1 MTAETNGE
9 FDYEGV
15 RVWRVQSQS
24 WLPLKGVN
32 GVLRLLRRPSL
43 SMTQQACSIAKGL
56 HNALQQSASKARFDI
71 VQAANW
77 QSTGFFA
84 TRKPIAP
91 VVVRA
96 SSYEPL
102 WDAFEGLESDK
113 CGVDKKL
120 YFRLEV
126 ETMRRA
132 AAVYAPSKFLSNEIL
147 KRTGIKTQVVT
158 PPYYYQESLS
168 EDTSISKKL
177 ADWPRYLLF
186 FGRVCQLKG
195 VGVLAD
201 AIEPLLQEFDGL
213 NLAIAGPDST
223 EDDATQKLRRV
234 EAAFPKQIRYLGA
247 LRPAQLQ
254 SVIRRAHAVVL
265 PSLMDN
271 LPNTCIEAMGLGQL
285 VIGPDGV
292 SFDELINDGESGI
305 LFQLGD
311 SVSLRQAILRAW
323 NMPDAERRSIIE
335 AAKIRISQM
344 APERVLDDLERLYKS
359 VISRS

>member
-9 FDYEGV
+9 LDYKGV
-15 RVWRVQSQS
+15 RVRRVRSQS

-56 HNALQQSASKARFDI
+56 HNALRQSASRARFDI

-96 SSYEPL
+96 SSYEP
-102 WDAFEGLESDK
+102 GK
-113 CGVDKKL
+113 CGVDKNL
-120 YFRLEV
+120 YFRLEA

-132 AAVYAPSKFLSNEIL
+132 AAVYAPSKFLSNEIS
-147 KRTGIKTQVVT
+147 KRTGIKTQVVA
-158 PPYYYQESLS
+158 PPYYCRESLS

-186 FGRVCQLKG
+186 FGRVCRLKG

-234 EAAFPKQIRYLGA
+234 KAAFPKQVRYLGP
-247 LRPAQLQ
+247 LPPAQLQ

-285 VIGPDGV
+285 VIGPNGV
-292 SFDELINDGESGI
+292 SFDELIKDGESGV

-323 NMPDAERRSIIE
+323 TMPDAERRSIIG
-335 AAKIRISQM
+335 AAKTRISQM
-344 APERVLDDLERLYKS
+344 SPERALDDLERLYKS
-359 VISRS
+359 VIFRN